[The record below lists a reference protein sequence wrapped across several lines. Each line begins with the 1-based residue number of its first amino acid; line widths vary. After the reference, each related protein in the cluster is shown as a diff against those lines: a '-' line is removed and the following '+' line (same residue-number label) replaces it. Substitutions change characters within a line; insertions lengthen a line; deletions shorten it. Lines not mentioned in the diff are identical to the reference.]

1 MRNFR
6 LNMIPLRL
14 QRCSCNGC
22 SIRFPTDNLLRHV
35 CSENCQSLNPV
46 TNKWENEWYLQ
57 YIFVCGVHIYLALEV
72 EFICKA
78 QEMGY
83 RWGTKLSLRRI
94 LWIHSWL
101 FPSFLNMAEGAN
113 ENDSCLGKA
122 NNLSLLGRLQVSSS
136 TGSKTFLQWSC
147 VPWNARSVL
156 LTAAEYA
163 NQTPFAVT
171 TSSEGG
177 KLTVTLS
184 HCALRFLYNSKRT

>member
-1 MRNFR
+1 MAVQ
-6 LNMIPLRL
+6 IPF
-14 QRCSCNGC
+14 
-22 SIRFPTDNLLRHV
+22 RFPTDNLLRHV
-35 CSENCQSLNPV
+35 CLENCQILNPV
-46 TNKWENEWYLQ
+46 SNKWKNASNDICNRFL
-57 YIFVCGVHIYLALEV
+57 FVGVHIYFALEV

-83 RWGTKLSLRRI
+83 WWGTKLRI
-94 LWIHSWL
+94 LRIHSRL

-156 LTAAEYA
+156 LTAAAEYA

-184 HCALRFLYNSKRT
+184 HCALRFLYKSRRT